1 MTDAFK
7 THAATEMGLRF
18 RFRWAVL
25 AAWYEQLRAR
35 SASVRPETGV
45 LLDQARSDI
54 DSKSFTDR
62 LPGTLG
68 SVEGALAQAERSR
81 PDDQIAYWMDL
92 LLAAMKQS
100 LDLDRLLGEPA
111 VEAAYRQ
118 VAVAEDRA
126 N

>member
-1 MTDAFK
+1 MYETIKPQTD
-7 THAATEMGLRF
+7 GLLEQRF

-35 SASVRPETGV
+35 SASLRPETGA

-54 DSKSFTDR
+54 DSRSFGDR
-62 LPGTLG
+62 LPSALG
-68 SVEGALAQAERSR
+68 SLEGALAQAERTR
-81 PDDQIAYWMDL
+81 PDDQIAYWMDM
-92 LLAAMKQS
+92 LLASMTQS
-100 LDLDRLLGEPA
+100 LDLDRLLGEPS

-118 VAVAEDRA
+118 VAA